1 MSIVI
6 STHVLDTALGVPA
19 RGIAVQL
26 LAGGEVLAHGT
37 TDADGR
43 IGSWGVNEPL
53 AAGPYAL
60 RFSVAEYFAATSRTT
75 FYATIT
81 VDFLVE
87 GERAK
92 YHVPLLLSPYGYSTY
107 RGS

>member
-1 MSIVI
+1 MSHSI
-6 STHVLDTALGVPA
+6 STHVLDTALGAPA
-19 RGIAVQL
+19 RGIAVEL
-26 LAGGEVLAHGT
+26 LSGSEVLARGT

-43 IGSWGVNEPL
+43 IGSWDLRGSLV
-53 AAGPYAL
+53 AGPYAL
-60 RFSVAEYFAATSRTT
+60 RFRVAEYFAATSRTT

-87 GERAK
+87 SAQAK

>member
-1 MSIVI
+1 MSIAI

-26 LAGGEVLAHGT
+26 ISGGAVIAHGT

-43 IGSWGVNEPL
+43 IVRWESSDSL

-60 RFSVAEYFAATSRTT
+60 RFHVAEYFAATSRAA
-75 FYATIT
+75 FYAAIT

-87 GERAK
+87 SGQAK